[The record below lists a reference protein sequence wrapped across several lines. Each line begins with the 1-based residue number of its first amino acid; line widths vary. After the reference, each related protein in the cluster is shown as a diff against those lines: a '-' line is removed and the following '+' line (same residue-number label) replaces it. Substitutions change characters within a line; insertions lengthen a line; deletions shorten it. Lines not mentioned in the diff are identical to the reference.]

1 MDFLRVRFS
10 TVSTVPAWLASM
22 AVSATSW
29 SFFIWVAS
37 MEGDFRD
44 CGVDDIEEG
53 LEEIS
58 DAGRLVPFLGVASM
72 GAFLGVLW
80 GTWGEV
86 TFFGFFEIVDCL
98 RVPLNLAGVVAPFFP
113 TGGVL
118 GCEEG
123 RL

>member
-1 MDFLRVRFS
+1 M
-10 TVSTVPAWLASM
+10 AS
-22 AVSATSW
+22 
-29 SFFIWVAS
+29 I
-37 MEGDFRD
+37 EGDLRD
-44 CGVDDIEEG
+44 SEVDDIEED

-58 DAGRLVPFLGVASM
+58 EAGRLVPFLGVTST

-86 TFFGFFEIVDCL
+86 TFLGFFVMVDCL
-98 RVPLNLAGVVAPFFP
+98 RVPLDLAGIVAPFFP

-123 RL
+123 RLWEPMEKVGVLVADLF